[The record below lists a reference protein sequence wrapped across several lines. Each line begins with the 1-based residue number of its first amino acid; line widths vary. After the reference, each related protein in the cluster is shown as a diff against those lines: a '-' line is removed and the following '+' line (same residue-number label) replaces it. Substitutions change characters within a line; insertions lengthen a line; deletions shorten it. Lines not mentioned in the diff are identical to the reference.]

1 MTTNEQRILSIVWG
15 WGGEASV
22 NIIAREAG
30 ISINYARLI
39 CESLGREDY
48 IDFIHSKLCKIRNKG
63 KVAVAEHKSQNS
75 SRRKIIIPLSKSG
88 FGLGKNKRGR
98 LLLDY

>member
-1 MTTNEQRILSIVWG
+1 MTTNELKALSIIWN

-22 NIIAREAG
+22 DIIAREAG
-30 ISINYARLI
+30 ISINYVRLI

-48 IDFIHSKLCKIRNKG
+48 IDFIHSKLCKIKSKG
-63 KVAVAEHKSQNS
+63 KVAVAGQKGQNPK
-75 SRRKIIIPLSKSG
+75 KIVIPPGKSG

-98 LLLDY
+98 LMITY

>member
-1 MTTNEQRILSIVWG
+1 MTTGESKVLSIIWD

-22 NIIAREAG
+22 DIIARAAG
-30 ISINYARLI
+30 ISVDYARLL

-48 IDFIHSKLCKIRNKG
+48 IDFIRFKLCKIKSKG
-63 KVAVAEHKSQNS
+63 KVAVAGQKGQNP
-75 SRRKIIIPLSKSG
+75 RKIVIPSGKSG

-98 LLLDY
+98 LLLNY